1 MVWVYYGLF
10 WTTCKHTAGWY
21 DEYILYVTV
30 NSDGIS
36 IQSQPNRRTG
46 HTRWHDELSLLL
58 EQLLAVCCPVA
69 THHGTVVPKIIPIC
83 SFYPFTADNLRNQE
97 IQVMK
102 IVKRSYTTEICI
114 ESIVKCAVKIVLQP
128 IIGFKIYIIECL
140 QLGSE
145 KEG

>member
-1 MVWVYYGLF
+1 MTSWAHIWCVSGFVLKTRCYSCPGCY
-10 WTTCKHTAGWY
+10 TSR
-21 DEYILYVTV
+21 
-30 NSDGIS
+30 NSRP
-36 IQSQPNRRTG
+36 Q
-46 HTRWHDELSLLL
+46 E
-58 EQLLAVCCPVA
+58 
-69 THHGTVVPKIIPIC
+69 IPIR

-114 ESIVKCAVKIVLQP
+114 ESIVKCDVTIVLQP
-128 IIGFKIYIIECL
+128 IIGFKTYIIIECL